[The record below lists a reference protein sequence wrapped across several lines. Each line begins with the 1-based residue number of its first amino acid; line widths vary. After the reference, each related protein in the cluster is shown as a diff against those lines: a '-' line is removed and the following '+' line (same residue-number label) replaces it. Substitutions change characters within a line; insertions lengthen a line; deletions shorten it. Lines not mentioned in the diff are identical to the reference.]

1 MKTMTA
7 ADAKNSFGLLLDTV
21 QREPVIVTKKN
32 RSVGM
37 MLSMQDVQALFGGDE
52 STVTRALEEARI
64 DRKIELGR
72 AQAKQG
78 LGVVANDTFFDEMKN
93 TIRKRFAKR

>member
-7 ADAKNSFGLLLDTV
+7 AYAKNSFGLFLDTI

-37 MLSMQDVQALFGGDE
+37 MLSMQDVRALFGGDE

-64 DRKIELGR
+64 DQKIELGR

-78 LGVVANDTFFDEMKN
+78 LGVAANAAFFGEMRN

>member
-7 ADAKNSFGLLLDTV
+7 ADAKNSFGVFLDTI

-37 MLSMQDVQALFGGDE
+37 MLSMQDVEALFGGDE
-52 STVTRALEEARI
+52 KKVTRALEEARI
-64 DRKIELGR
+64 DQKLELAR
-72 AQAKQG
+72 QQAKQD
-78 LGVVANDTFFDEMKN
+78 LGVVADAAFFGDIKAK
-93 TIRKRFAKR
+93 IRSRHLNK